1 MAVFES
7 PDSKKCLSSTRVS
20 HPYTGLLP
28 QRGAGKLPMKG
39 PRRQAPRRI
48 PKCAI
53 LPGDSVQFEVGDDT
67 VRPELPPSC
76 RERLSWAFLTW
87 IWTYPS
93 RRRGDVLRRLAV
105 VAKRKRVVIL
115 RSSAAIDEF
124 LATVPDAAAR
134 QALEADGR

>member
-67 VRPELPPSC
+67 EPGLVVHTQRGLVKLGVLLPA
-76 RERLSWAFLTW
+76 W
-87 IWTYPS
+87 
-93 RRRGDVLRRLAV
+93 RRGFSKQPR
-105 VAKRKRVVIL
+105 I
-115 RSSAAIDEF
+115 SPES
-124 LATVPDAAAR
+124 
-134 QALEADGR
+134 